1 MKFISVSEAALDSI
15 QRMGE
20 ADKARIAVL
29 EATLTGING
38 MAKQLAGDFPSMAR
52 ATALIDSVLRVNT
65 NVQPIAKSEN

>member
-20 ADKARIAVL
+20 ADKARIYDL
-29 EATLTGING
+29 EEALFSASSIFAGLG
-38 MAKQLAGDFPSMAR
+38 MTSLSKNFDNIA
-52 ATALIDSVLRVNT
+52 SVST